1 MKKPRVVGAFEPP
14 EYNDAIIG
22 ALKSLASGVANEG
35 QQRLALNWIIEKA
48 AQTYD
53 QPFRPGGQDGDRD
66 TAFACG
72 RMFVGQQ
79 IVKVMKLVAKNAHS
93 QGV

>member
-1 MKKPRVVGAFEPP
+1 MKKPRVVGAYEPAA
-14 EYNDAIIG
+14 YDDATSA
-22 ALKSLASGVANEG
+22 ALRAMADGVATAS
-35 QQRLALNWIIEKA
+35 QQKLALGWIINEA
-48 AQTYD
+48 AKTYD

-79 IVKVMKLVAKNAHS
+79 IVKVMKLVTKQS
-93 QGV
+93 